1 MQYITFHYL
10 ESGCYASFR
19 GYVGK
24 GILRLHPDMH
34 LGIFP
39 YAGRIGRDKCKPLLR
54 FISAC

>member
-1 MQYITFHYL
+1 MQYITFHYS
-10 ESGCYASFR
+10 ESECFARFR
-19 GYVGK
+19 GYVGN
-24 GILRLHPDMH
+24 GIPRLHTDMP